1 MGLVIAVS
9 GLPAAGKGEFAT
21 ILASQGVPVRSMGD
35 MVRAEVKSLGIP
47 EEPHVFGEIASQ
59 MRADHGEDVLATRL
73 TATVDDLLLE
83 NPIVLIEGLRG
94 TAERTVFANHWNND
108 FIVVAITASKDL
120 RFQRVVSR
128 ARSEDGSLSDLEQRD
143 ARETG
148 WGLDII
154 ISEADMTFPN
164 ESDIEELTKS
174 VTAWLKSL

>member
-1 MGLVIAVS
+1 MTGVQTCA
-9 GLPAAGKGEFAT
+9 LP
-21 ILASQGVPVRSMGD
+21 IS
-35 MVRAEVKSLGIP
+35 
-47 EEPHVFGEIASQ
+47 
-59 MRADHGEDVLATRL
+59 
-73 TATVDDLLLE
+73 
-83 NPIVLIEGLRG
+83 
-94 TAERTVFANHWNND
+94 
-108 FIVVAITASKDL
+108 ITASKNL

-154 ISEADMTFPN
+154 IAEADMIFPN